1 MPSGDDSH
9 PPAPNGHGH
18 GHGHAADVE
27 TKGLI
32 PIKEDMSSLARG
44 SSYSERGPPPPS
56 VYREGLVPPRFLQ
69 SWADGFR
76 RDPNQR
82 ISPLDPIHDILTA
95 GAGSLRRP
103 SLPRA
108 SGQHYFD
115 MRMAALSTAQTSLL
129 RRLKGR
135 HLQMIAIGGSIG
147 MWSPAS
153 APRCIEAGIRFLG
166 ARPADPERHRSLRGL
181 GPFPGHWG
189 PRVASDRLPVHRRH
203 ALLHRPGARRAGR
216 GLSRRRLLFGLL
228 DALPRPQLGFLYG
241 LEVCRAPPSFF
252 CATYSGRE
260 PGS

>member
-1 MPSGDDSH
+1 MPSGDDGP

-18 GHGHAADVE
+18 PADAD

-44 SSYSERGPPPPS
+44 SSYSERAPPPPS
-56 VYREGLVPPRFLQ
+56 SAAVYREGFVPPRFLQ

-95 GAGSLRRP
+95 DAGSLRRP
-103 SLPRA
+103 SLPRT

-147 MWSPAS
+147 MSSPAS
-153 APRCIEAGIRFLG
+153 APG
-166 ARPADPERHRSLRGL
+166 ALRL
-181 GPFPGHWG
+181 SSVSWG
-189 PRVASDRLPVHRRH
+189 PAQLTPSPSRPPGKAPVSSW
-203 ALLHRPGARRAGR
+203 PRAV
-216 GLSRRRLLFGLL
+216 
-228 DALPRPQLGFLYG
+228 PWP
-241 LEVCRAPPSFF
+241 
-252 CATYSGRE
+252 
-260 PGS
+260 